1 MYRFHHALIRDA
13 AYAGMPKTVRA
24 ALHEQFAAWLGSQ
37 AQLRAAQDEIR
48 GYHLEQAYLNRV
60 ALAPPD
66 AAARRVGADAATHLL
81 AAGARAFAREDMSA
95 AAGLLGRAAALLP
108 TGDTRRLDAIREQV
122 QALWEAGRPYEA
134 DTALERL
141 LAEAEAAGEERL
153 LALGRLERVV
163 HEQLTGADSD
173 AVRAAAARA
182 IELCTAAGDEDGL
195 ALSWR
200 RLASAQRRA
209 GELAAAEHSAREA
222 IAHARAAG
230 NRNEEA
236 RAVDSL
242 CNCLLYGPT
251 PVEAA
256 LATCAELLEREDT
269 TRSLEANVL
278 GAVAGLEAL
287 RGEFGSA
294 REAYGR
300 AAAILEELGLDLSRA
315 ALTQVGV
322 PIELLA
328 GDAVAAEREARRGA
342 DTFARL
348 GSPTVQAPL
357 IAEALV
363 VQGRYLEAEEELDS
377 APVESGPR
385 LVQWQVRWRI
395 VRSRIVAMS
404 GRAAEAIETARAA
417 VALADETD
425 DLTLRGDAHATLA
438 SVLALAGIEHEIATE
453 RTIALACYETKGNVA
468 ATATTVGSGSSASP
482 SFLGGRAGVVSRVT

>member
-1 MYRFHHALIRDA
+1 M
-13 AYAGMPKTVRA
+13 
-24 ALHEQFAAWLGSQ
+24 
-37 AQLRAAQDEIR
+37 
-48 GYHLEQAYLNRV
+48 
-60 ALAPPD
+60 
-66 AAARRVGADAATHLL
+66 
-81 AAGARAFAREDMSA
+81 
-95 AAGLLGRAAALLP
+95 
-108 TGDTRRLDAIREQV
+108 
-122 QALWEAGRPYEA
+122 WEAGRPYEA
-134 DTALERL
+134 DTALEQL

-209 GELAAAEHSAREA
+209 GELPRPSTRREA

-242 CNCLLYGPT
+242 CQLLYGPT

-256 LATCAELLEREDT
+256 LATCAELPERET
-269 TRSLEANVL
+269 PRARWRRTFSAPRRAR
-278 GAVAGLEAL
+278 GAARRV
-287 RGEFGSA
+287 RFA

-328 GDAVAAEREARRGA
+328 GDAVAAEREAWRGA
-342 DTFARL
+342 DTFARP
-348 GSPTVQAPL
+348 GSATVQAPL

-363 VQGRYLEAEEELDS
+363 VQ
-377 APVESGPR
+377 
-385 LVQWQVRWRI
+385 
-395 VRSRIVAMS
+395 
-404 GRAAEAIETARAA
+404 AAISK
-417 VALADETD
+417 
-425 DLTLRGDAHATLA
+425 LRGST
-438 SVLALAGIEHEIATE
+438 SPRSSRGRGSCSGKSAG
-453 RTIALACYETKGNVA
+453 
-468 ATATTVGSGSSASP
+468 GSSGAGSSP
-482 SFLGGRAGVVSRVT
+482 

>member
-209 GELAAAEHSAREA
+209 GELAAAEHSARQA

-294 REAYGR
+294 VRRTDAPQR
-300 AAAILEELGLDLSRA
+300 SSR
-315 ALTQVGV
+315 
-322 PIELLA
+322 
-328 GDAVAAEREARRGA
+328 
-342 DTFARL
+342 
-348 GSPTVQAPL
+348 S
-357 IAEALV
+357 
-363 VQGRYLEAEEELDS
+363 
-377 APVESGPR
+377 
-385 LVQWQVRWRI
+385 
-395 VRSRIVAMS
+395 
-404 GRAAEAIETARAA
+404 
-417 VALADETD
+417 
-425 DLTLRGDAHATLA
+425 
-438 SVLALAGIEHEIATE
+438 
-453 RTIALACYETKGNVA
+453 
-468 ATATTVGSGSSASP
+468 SGSTSR
-482 SFLGGRAGVVSRVT
+482 GRR